1 MMMSESVMKISSIK
15 TVYDFMRY
23 CRMPLYFQRSVRD
36 MKVGDTFIL
45 GKYTQHL
52 SGEEN
57 SVLMPV
63 SDGEPCYV
71 AEAWIEKERGFYS
84 FFGTWTFPTKPTR
97 AFIMTSGKFKILKGG
112 IIEFE
117 KSELVKSFALVC
129 RYLMWLVKKM
139 PKEEKQRYF
148 SANSVPLFMGIWL
161 DSDLIERKTRAYL
174 AEGKPK
180 PVRMDYSEYAP
191 THQLAAIVDAAF
203 SLGVIQEIQNE
214 G

>member
-1 MMMSESVMKISSIK
+1 MNINTIK
-15 TVYDFMRY
+15 TVYDFMQY
-23 CRMPLYFQRSVRD
+23 CRMPLYFQSAIKD
-36 MKVGDTFIL
+36 MKVGDTFIF
-45 GKYTQHL
+45 GKYTQHI

-97 AFIMTSGKFKILKGG
+97 AFVMTSGKFKILKGG

-117 KSELVKSFALVC
+117 KLESVKYFALVC

-180 PVRMDYSEYAP
+180 SVRMDYSEYAP
-191 THQLAAIVDAAF
+191 THQLSAIVDAAF
-203 SLGVIQEIQNE
+203 ALDVIQDIPNE
-214 G
+214 NLSSFAT

>member
-1 MMMSESVMKISSIK
+1 MKASSIK

-45 GKYTQHL
+45 GKYTQL
-52 SGEEN
+52 ITGEEN

-63 SDGEPCYV
+63 SDSEPCYV

-97 AFIMTSGKFKILKGG
+97 AFVMTSGKFKILKGG
-112 IIEFE
+112 VIEFAE
-117 KSELVKSFALVC
+117 AESVKSFALVC
-129 RYLMWLVKKM
+129 RYLAWLVKKM

-161 DSDLIERKTRAYL
+161 DSDLVEIKTRVYL
-174 AEGKPK
+174 EEGKPK
-180 PVRMDYSEYAP
+180 PVRIDYSNYTP
-191 THQLAAIVDAAF
+191 THQLAAIVDAGLAV
-203 SLGVIQEIQNE
+203 GAIQDVRIDI
-214 G
+214 